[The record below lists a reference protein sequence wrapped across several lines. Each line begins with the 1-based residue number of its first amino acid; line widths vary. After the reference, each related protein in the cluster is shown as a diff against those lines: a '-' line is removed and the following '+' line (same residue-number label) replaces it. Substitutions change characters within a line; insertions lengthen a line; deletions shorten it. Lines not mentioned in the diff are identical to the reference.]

1 MAADDLRLKVSTTEY
16 QQRIGILDSKINE
29 METLLREYEDLKRG
43 ADRVLGENDSNAEKL
58 KNSVQA
64 NINAVKGQQNMLKES
79 RAMLQKQMDD
89 LGILSQNVTNLFTEA
104 GETAKTAFN
113 TIKAVGNMVE

>member
-1 MAADDLRLKVSTTEY
+1 MAADDLRLKVSITEY

-43 ADRVLGENDSNAEKL
+43 ADKVLGESDSNAEKL

-64 NINAVKGQQNMLKES
+64 NINAVKGQQNILKES
-79 RAMLQKQMDD
+79 RAMLQKQMED
-89 LGILSQNVTNLFTEA
+89 LGISSQDITNLLSEA
-104 GETAKTAFN
+104 DAAAKTAFN